1 MKGGFGSYQH
11 FAPHEDMTR
20 RIPILKHALIAA
32 LPVLLRSLSDTAH
45 VILAGDRS
53 LVAVGQ
59 SLEPLFIRL
68 RPSGLFEFLEIY
80 SVRNRLSFVLSVLVA
95 FAIALPSLIYAQQGE
110 AQKPAR
116 GGSVDR
122 PAAASR
128 AAGRAP
134 ASSNA
139 SAEVEQ
145 DIAEALTIIQDNYV
159 DGSKLDYNTIF
170 KSSIT
175 GMLRVLDPHSNYFDR
190 SEFDEFRADQRS
202 EYYGIGATI
211 GDLRNGEE
219 VNTYIRATFQ
229 NSPAAR
235 VGLRFGDRIVEVN
248 GESVRNKPYTEVRDS
263 LRGPRGSIVKVT
275 VEHNGTKQVETV
287 EIKRDAVPQPSI
299 PESYMIRPGVGY
311 VAMTGGFNLTTADEF
326 QDALEDL
333 RSKGMNM
340 LILDLRGN
348 GGGLL
353 YQAVRVANT
362 FLQRGQLIL
371 TQKGRTRENSQVYR
385 AENESPDSTP
395 LVVLVNRG
403 TASASEIVAGALQ
416 DHDRALI
423 VGETSFGKGLVQN
436 PFILDYGSALMLTI
450 AKYYTPSGRLIQR
463 DYSNGGFYDYYTRG
477 GSYRSERKS
486 EQAQPTGPESRTDTG
501 RAVYGGGGISPD
513 ETVEPRV
520 ITPAQQRLM
529 DPIFA
534 FALELTSGRVRGF
547 DTYKVQGAID
557 FSHDLKATDF
567 PITDAVYKAFK
578 DFVQAKTSYK
588 IPAAQL
594 DRERAFIERQMR
606 YDLATAAYGTVTAF
620 QVFNVDDPQI
630 ARAVD
635 VLPRA
640 RELALAAKRAARNP
654 SE

>member
-1 MKGGFGSYQH
+1 
-11 FAPHEDMTR
+11 MTPLR
-20 RIPILKHALIAA
+20 RLTIGIFMAFVYSSK
-32 LPVLLRSLSDTAH
+32 
-45 VILAGDRS
+45 
-53 LVAVGQ
+53 
-59 SLEPLFIRL
+59 EPA
-68 RPSGLFEFLEIY
+68 GLFWEIY
-80 SVRNRLSFVLSVLVA
+80 SVRNRLSFVLSVLA
-95 FAIALPSLIYAQQGE
+95 ALSIALPTLIYAQQGSAPNQ
-110 AQKPAR
+110 AQ
-116 GGSVDR
+116 GGAADR
-122 PAAASR
+122 SAAASR
-128 AAGRAP
+128 ANRGSRLP
-134 ASSNA
+134 SSN
-139 SAEVEQ
+139 STVEVEQ
-145 DIAEALTIIQDNYV
+145 DVAEALTIIQDNYV
-159 DGSKLDYNTIF
+159 DGSKLDYNIIF

-190 SEFDEFRADQRS
+190 AEFDEFRTDQRS
-202 EYYGIGATI
+202 EYFGIGATI
-211 GDLRNGEE
+211 GDLRGSGSEE
-219 VNTYIRATFQ
+219 VNTYIRATFP

-235 VGLRFGDRIVEVN
+235 AGLRFGDRILEVD
-248 GESVRNKPYTEVRDS
+248 GKSVRNKPYTEVRDS

-275 VEHNGTKQVETV
+275 VERNTGKQVETV

-311 VAMTGGFNLTTADEF
+311 IAMTGGFNITTADEF
-326 QDALEDL
+326 QQALEDL
-333 RSKGMNM
+333 RGKDMNM

-371 TQKGRTRENSQVYR
+371 TQKGRTGDNSQVYR
-385 AENESPDSTP
+385 ADNDSPNMTP

-477 GSYRSERKS
+477 GSFRTERKN
-486 EQAQPTGPESRTDTG
+486 EPAPKPTGPESRTDTG
-501 RAVYGGGGISPD
+501 RAVYGGGGIAPD

-520 ITPAQQRLM
+520 ITPAQQRLI

-534 FALELTSGRVRGF
+534 FALELTSGRMEGF
-547 DTYKVQGAID
+547 NDYKVAGPID
-557 FSHDLKATDF
+557 HGHDLKATDF
-567 PITDAVYKAFK
+567 PVTDALYKKFKEFVASKSSYKAM
-578 DFVQAKTSYK
+578 
-588 IPAAQL
+588 AAQL
-594 DRERAFIERQMR
+594 DRERSFVERQLR
-606 YDLATAAYGTVTAF
+606 YDLATAAYGTITAF

-640 RELALAAKRAARNP
+640 RELALAARRAARNP